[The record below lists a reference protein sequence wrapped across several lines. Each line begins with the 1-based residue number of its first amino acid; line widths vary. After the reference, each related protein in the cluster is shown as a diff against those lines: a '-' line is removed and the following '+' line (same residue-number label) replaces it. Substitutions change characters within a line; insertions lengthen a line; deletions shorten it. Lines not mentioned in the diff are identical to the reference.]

1 MNSTYLSILL
11 GVAALI
17 AAGGFIIKGYN
28 AKGVLFSIGIVL
40 MAIAYAMGKPQA
52 AIRSPISA
60 TISTASLKT
69 VAARSA

>member
-40 MAIAYAMGKPQA
+40 MAIAYAMGQRHHQNP
-52 AIRSPISA
+52 R
-60 TISTASLKT
+60 
-69 VAARSA
+69 R